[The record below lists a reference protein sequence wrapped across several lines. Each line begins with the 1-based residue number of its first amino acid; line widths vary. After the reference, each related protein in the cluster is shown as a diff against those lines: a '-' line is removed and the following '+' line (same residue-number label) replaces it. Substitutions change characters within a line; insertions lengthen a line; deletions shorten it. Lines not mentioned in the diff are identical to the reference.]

1 MIKLSKIQELVSFH
15 KKQEPMT
22 RSFKVSKIVL
32 YHNDSFLDQL
42 FFCMRNIHVCFLL
55 QRFAND
61 NFSSRQS
68 FSKMK
73 NQTDVKKTFNSI
85 RIFE

>member
-1 MIKLSKIQELVSFH
+1 M
-15 KKQEPMT
+15 
-22 RSFKVSKIVL
+22 VL

-42 FFCMRNIHVCFLL
+42 FFAQETFMFCFLF
-55 QRFAND
+55 QYFAND

-73 NQTDVKKTFNSI
+73 IQTDVKKAFKSI
-85 RIFE
+85 RSFD